1 MPVHVC
7 SKIQSGLAAP
17 ALSEMHVQSAPC
29 GTWLEMLAVCCVH
42 VPLCAAFKHSFGTC
56 TSMPQSVNV
65 LVANAVPP
73 PVDDLAALW
82 AQLQLKHTQEAAA
95 ASMSRK
101 ASAEHQVPKPALAQ
115 QVAGNVQKQPDT
127 AANVSK
133 NEARPGTGSKPN
145 DKATSPAVSSSNV
158 PQQQSSEESFWKM
171 MQQ

>member
-1 MPVHVC
+1 
-7 SKIQSGLAAP
+7 
-17 ALSEMHVQSAPC
+17 
-29 GTWLEMLAVCCVH
+29 
-42 VPLCAAFKHSFGTC
+42 
-56 TSMPQSVNV
+56 MPQSVNV

-101 ASAEHQVPKPALAQ
+101 ASAEHQVPKSALAQ
-115 QVAGNVQKQPDT
+115 QVAGNVQKQPDS
-127 AANVSK
+127 AANVPKS
-133 NEARPGTGSKPN
+133 EATPGTGSKPN
-145 DKATSPAVSSSNV
+145 DKATGPAASSSNV